1 MSVSLRFILFLEPPD
16 PVGGSCLEMEASRKA
31 CESLLSA
38 SLRGF
43 ISCSRSHL
51 EGVCACVR
59 AYVSV
64 HLCIVFKGVCQDLV
78 LKLLLS
84 FNSFFFFFKLEE
96 FFKWLL
102 QESSNPGMTKSL
114 EEFGLCKGNL
124 FVFGMNHPVTDF
136 CS

>member
-1 MSVSLRFILFLEPPD
+1 MSASLRFILFLEPPD

-51 EGVCACVR
+51 EGVCVCVR

-64 HLCIVFKGVCQDLV
+64 HLCIVFKGVC
-78 LKLLLS
+78 S
-84 FNSFFFFFKLEE
+84 GFGFETFTFF
-96 FFKWLL
+96 
-102 QESSNPGMTKSL
+102 
-114 EEFGLCKGNL
+114 
-124 FVFGMNHPVTDF
+124 
-136 CS
+136 